1 MFRRFIERPILSSV
15 ISIIIVIL
23 GILGFISLPI
33 EQYPDIAPPTI
44 RVSASYTGANAET
57 VMKSVVIPLEEQ
69 INGVENMTYMASTAS
84 NDGSA
89 TIEVFFKQGI
99 NADMAAVNVQN
110 RVARANSLL
119 PAEVIRAGV
128 ITAKRQNSML
138 MVFSLYSEKGE
149 FDETFLQNYSKI
161 NLLPQIQRVR
171 GVGEAMVFGGKDYSM
186 RIWLK
191 PDIMAS
197 YGLIPSDIITA
208 LSEQN
213 LEAAPGRLGELNG
226 QSFEYV
232 LKYKGKLT
240 QPAEFEN
247 IVIKA
252 DKDGN
257 ILRLKDVAR
266 IEMGALNYSVATS
279 AMDKPGIT
287 MAVFQAA
294 GSNARDVIIE
304 AKKVLNEASESF
316 PTGIKY
322 KILVDANEFLDSSI
336 EKVLRTLLEAFIL
349 VFIVVFVF
357 LQNFRA
363 TLIPAISV
371 PVAII
376 GTFFFLNLFGFTIN
390 LLTLFALVLAIG
402 IVVDDAIVVVEAV
415 HAKLDQGA
423 KNAKEAAVSA
433 MDEISTAIVSITL
446 VMSAVF
452 IPVTFITGTT
462 GVFYKQFGITLAV
475 AIVISAINA
484 LTLSPALCALFLKPH
499 SESSLH
505 NKGFLKRFYAIFNVS
520 FDAMTSRYKK
530 TTHFFM
536 SRKWIAFAMVIL
548 FSSVLFLLIKTTP
561 TGFVPSEDMGRL
573 FVDISLPPA
582 TSMERTRIVVNQ
594 VDTIIGSLPEMEG
607 RTAIVGNSL
616 ISGRG
621 SSYGMLIC
629 SLKPFEKRKEK
640 GQDINSVIGKLY
652 GMTAQIK
659 GAKIV
664 IFTPPMVPGFSI
676 SGGFELKLED
686 KTGGDI
692 KQFEQNARLFL
703 GALSQRREIQ
713 YATTSFNT
721 NFPQYQV
728 DVNAARCKQS
738 GISVSSVLSSLQ
750 GYVGGFYASDFNR
763 FGKQY
768 RIMVQAETKYRGNP
782 DDLNNIF
789 VRTST
794 GEMAPI
800 TEFISLKRVFGP
812 ENITRFNMYTS
823 IAVNGA
829 PNVGFSSGDAIKAAQ
844 EVAAQ
849 TLPPGYGFEFS
860 GLTREEM
867 ASGNQSILIFI
878 LSVIFVYFIL
888 AAQYESFIL
897 PLSIIISL
905 PIGIAGSFIFA
916 KIMGVE
922 NNIYLQISLIML
934 IGLLAKNAILIVE
947 FALQRRHR
955 GMTIV
960 QAAIEGATARLRPI
974 LMTSFAFIFGL
985 IPLVIG
991 SGVGANANR
1000 SIGVGAVGGMLIG
1013 TMIGILVVPSMFVIF
1028 QTLQEKIKKPEKL
1041 EISGINDIEELIDPN
1056 NHKSRNENDFI

>member
-1 MFRRFIERPILSSV
+1 MFRKFIERPILSSV

-23 GILGFISLPI
+23 GLLGLFALPI

-44 RVSASYTGANAET
+44 SVSANYTGANAET
-57 VMKSVVIPLEEQ
+57 VLKSVVIPLEEQ
-69 INGVENMTYMASTAS
+69 INGVENMIYMTSTAS

-89 TIEVFFKQGI
+89 NIQVFFKQGI

-110 RVARANSLL
+110 RVARATSLL
-119 PAEVIRAGV
+119 PAEVTRAGV

-138 MVFSLYSEKGE
+138 LVFSLYSESGE

-161 NLLPQIQRVR
+161 NLLPQIQRVT
-171 GVGEAMVFGGKDYSM
+171 GVGEATVFAAKDYSM

-191 PDIMAS
+191 PDVMAS
-197 YGLIPSDIITA
+197 YNLVPSDITAA

-213 LEAAPGRLGELNG
+213 FEAAPGRFGELNG
-226 QSFEYV
+226 QTFEYV
-232 LKYKGKLT
+232 LKYKGKLAQT
-240 QPAEFEN
+240 SEFED

-266 IEMGALNYSVATS
+266 VEMGALNYSVSTS
-279 AMDKPGIT
+279 AMNKPGIT

-294 GSNARDVIIE
+294 ESNAHEVIIE
-304 AKKVLNEASESF
+304 AKKVLEDASKNF
-316 PTGIKY
+316 PPGIKY
-322 KILVDANEFLDSSI
+322 KILIDTNEFLESSI
-336 EKVLRTLLEAFIL
+336 SKVIHTLLEAFIL

-376 GTFFFLNLFGFTIN
+376 GTFFFLNVFGFTIN

-462 GVFYKQFGITLAV
+462 GVFYKQFGVTLAV
-475 AIVISAINA
+475 AIIISAVNA
-484 LTLSPALCALFLKPH
+484 LTLSPALCAIFLRPH
-499 SESSLH
+499 NESEAH
-505 NKGFLKRFYAIFNVS
+505 NKGIKQRFYSSFNVA
-520 FDAMTSRYKK
+520 FGIMTKRYQKI
-530 TTHFFM
+530 TNYFTSH
-536 SRKWIAFAMVIL
+536 KWIAIALIL
-548 FSSVLFLLIKTTP
+548 IFSSSLYILMKTTP
-561 TGFVPSEDMGRL
+561 TGFVPAEDTGRM

-582 TSMERTRIVVNQ
+582 TSMEETKKVVLE
-594 VDTIIGSLPEMEG
+594 VDKILAGTPEIDG
-607 RTAIVGNSL
+607 RTAIAGRSL
-616 ISGRG
+616 ISGQG
-621 SSYGMLIC
+621 SSYGMVIC
-629 SLKPFEKRKEK
+629 SLLPFEQRKEK
-640 GQDINSVIGKLY
+640 GKDLNSVIAKIY
-652 GMTAQIK
+652 GATANIK
-659 GAKIV
+659 AAKIV
-664 IFTPPMVPGFSI
+664 IFSPPMVPGFSFT
-676 SGGFELKLED
+676 GGFEFKLED

-692 KQFEQNARLFL
+692 KVFEQNEKQFL
-703 GALSQRREIQ
+703 AALNQRPEVQ
-713 YATTSFNT
+713 YAITSFNT

-728 DVNAARCKQS
+728 DVNVARCKQS
-738 GISVSSVLSSLQ
+738 GIAVNAVFSALQ
-750 GYVGGFYASDFNR
+750 GYLGGFYASDFNR

-768 RIMVQAETKYRGNP
+768 RVMVQADPKYRGNP
-782 DDLNNIF
+782 EDLNTIF

-812 ENITRFNMYTS
+812 ENISRFNMYTS
-823 IAVNGA
+823 IGVNGS
-829 PNVGFSSGDAIKAAQ
+829 PNFGYSTGDAIKAVQ

-849 TLPPGYGFEFS
+849 TLPVGYSYEFS

-867 ASGNQSILIFI
+867 ASGNQSILIFA
-878 LSVIFVYFIL
+878 LSVIFVYFLL
-888 AAQYESFIL
+888 AAQYESYIM
-897 PLSIIISL
+897 PLSILFSL

-955 GMTIV
+955 GLTIA
-960 QAAIEGATARLRPI
+960 QAAVEGATARLRPI

-985 IPLVIG
+985 TPLIVG
-991 SGVGANANR
+991 GGVGANGNR

-1013 TMIGILVVPSMFVIF
+1013 TIIGILVIPAMFVIF
-1028 QTLQEKIKKPEKL
+1028 QTLQEKITKPKL
-1041 EISGINDIEELIDPN
+1041 EEISDLNSFEGEDEQFEG
-1056 NHKSRNENDFI
+1056 